1 MAAANKAARSVDRV
15 KEPEAAAVA
24 TAIVA
29 TREGVEDLMGGG
41 AGGGAMISG
50 MLQMWGKWARETLAL
65 IIIIIIII
73 IINGQGRLL
82 PARASRTW
90 VGGWGVGGVGVWQ
103 CDQCEMTALGKDEN
117 QWGFLLCLGLG

>member
-41 AGGGAMISG
+41 AGGGG
-50 MLQMWGKWARETLAL
+50 DDQWDVTNVGK
-65 IIIIIIII
+65 
-73 IINGQGRLL
+73 
-82 PARASRTW
+82 
-90 VGGWGVGGVGVWQ
+90 
-103 CDQCEMTALGKDEN
+103 MGKGDS
-117 QWGFLLCLGLG
+117 CLDYYYYYYYYY